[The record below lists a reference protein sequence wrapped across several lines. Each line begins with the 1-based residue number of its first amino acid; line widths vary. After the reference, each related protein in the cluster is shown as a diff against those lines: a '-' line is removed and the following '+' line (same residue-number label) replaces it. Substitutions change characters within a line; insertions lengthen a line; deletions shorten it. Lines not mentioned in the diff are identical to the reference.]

1 MKRMLFL
8 SCLLAGLS
16 FNAHAQTPYLSGPDE
31 QHPEVTVLTGI
42 ISKYTLQNLPMF
54 GWYQTNY
61 NGYTPDSS
69 LVNAL
74 EKNKETIQVILFAG
88 TWCDDS
94 QFIIPKF
101 FHCQEKSGFPDSH
114 VSFFGVNRNKQTLGN
129 IAQALNITN
138 VPTFIVMKNGKELGR
153 VVEYGKTGK
162 WDAELAQIILSG
174 N

>member
-1 MKRMLFL
+1 MT
-8 SCLLAGLS
+8 GV
-16 FNAHAQTPYLSGPDE
+16 QTCA
-31 QHPEVTVLTGI
+31 
-42 ISKYTLQNLPMF
+42 LP
-54 GWYQTNY
+54 
-61 NGYTPDSS
+61 
-69 LVNAL
+69 
-74 EKNKETIQVILFAG
+74 I
-88 TWCDDS
+88 
-94 QFIIPKF
+94 

-114 VSFFGVNRNKQTLGN
+114 VSFFGVNRSKQTLGN